1 MTEDT
6 HYRYTNAVVLV
17 PFAFLL
23 GIWLVYYT
31 ELRLGINLNNWGI
44 YPRTFKGLRGIA
56 TAPGIHGSL
65 EHLYNNSI
73 PLVILTAALFYFYRD
88 IAWKT
93 LILGIVLS
101 GLITWWIGRPSYHIG
116 ASGLIYVLASFIFF
130 KGIFTRYYRLVAL
143 SLGVVFVY
151 GSMLWYIFPVVDGI
165 SWEGHLGGF
174 VTGLVLA
181 LFLKTPLPK
190 LSTYPWESE
199 EYQEDADPFMKHFD
213 ADGNFIENI
222 PGAQDAAS
230 DQAQFP
236 PSDPMNLSAQDPA
249 KSGPPDPRQI
259 RSSDKVQI
267 RYHYK
272 KKGDSSSD

>member
-1 MTEDT
+1 MTED
-6 HYRYTNAVVLV
+6 HQYRYTRAVVLV

-31 ELRLGINLNNWGI
+31 ELRLGINLNTWGI
-44 YPRTFKGLRGIA
+44 YPRTLKGLRGVLS
-56 TAPGIHGSL
+56 APWIHGSL
-65 EHLYNNSI
+65 KHLYNNSI
-73 PLVILTAALFYFYRD
+73 PLVVLTAALFYFYRN

-93 LILGIVLS
+93 LLLGILLS
-101 GLITWWIGRPSYHIG
+101 GGITWIIGRPSYHIG

-151 GSMLWYIFPVVDGI
+151 GSMLWYIFPVLDGV

-174 VTGLVLA
+174 LTGLVLA
-181 LFLKTPLPK
+181 SFLRTPIPRVSK
-190 LSTYPWESE
+190 YPWESE
-199 EYQEDADPFMKHFD
+199 DYQEDSDPFMRHFD

-222 PGAQDAAS
+222 PEAESQPSVQNPTPNKTPDNS
-230 DQAQFP
+230 TT
-236 PSDPMNLSAQDPA
+236 SDPGGSQT
-249 KSGPPDPRQI
+249 
-259 RSSDKVQI
+259 SDTVRI

-272 KKGDSSSD
+272 EKGGSSSD